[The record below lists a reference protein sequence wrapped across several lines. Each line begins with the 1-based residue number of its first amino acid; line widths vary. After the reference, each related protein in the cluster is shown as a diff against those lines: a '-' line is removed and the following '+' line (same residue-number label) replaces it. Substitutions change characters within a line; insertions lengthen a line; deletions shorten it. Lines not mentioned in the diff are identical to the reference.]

1 MCFVITYLEAEEI
14 IESTLL
20 EDFNFQVMEKMVPAI
35 SRMINEKNCGR
46 VLLDWRR
53 GKLNLSTIEIYDTPL
68 RLKKEFEKYG
78 VNILALKR
86 AYLINEVD
94 ADSYFF
100 ETVMKNNSQT
110 FNIFLD
116 RDRAIEWLSAS
127 QS

>member
-1 MCFVITYLEAEEI
+1 MCFVITYLEAEDI
-14 IESTLL
+14 VESTLL
-20 EDFNFQVMEKMVPAI
+20 DDFNFKVMEKMVPAI
-35 SRMINEKNCGR
+35 SRMIDEKHCTR
-46 VLLDWRR
+46 VLLDWRK
-53 GKLNLSTIEIYDTPL
+53 GKLALSTLDIYDTPR
-68 RLKKEFEKYG
+68 RLKTEFEKYG

-127 QS
+127 

>member
-1 MCFVITYLEAEEI
+1 MSFVITYLEVENI

-20 EDFNFQVMEKMVPAI
+20 DDFNFKVMEKMVPAI
-35 SRMINEKNCGR
+35 SRMVIEKHCSR
-46 VLLDWRR
+46 VLLDWRKGR
-53 GKLNLSTIEIYDTPL
+53 LDLSTIEIYDTPR

-78 VNILALKR
+78 INILSLKR
-86 AYLINEVD
+86 AYLINKVD

-127 QS
+127 